1 MSEVSSWYDRFSNT
15 QIIFLGFLL
24 LGVTPL
30 IREPEYFKILIDIDA
45 WDTPKINEVAK
56 AILTDGCIG
65 ALLALWFV
73 FRKRKVN

>member
-1 MSEVSSWYDRFSNT
+1 MSEDKSWYDRFSNI
-15 QIIFLGFLL
+15 QLILLGFLF

-30 IREPEYFKILIDIDA
+30 IREPEYFKILIDINA

-65 ALLALWFV
+65 ALFGLWFV
-73 FRKRKVN
+73 FRKKK

>member
-1 MSEVSSWYDRFSNT
+1 MSEDTSWYDRFSNI
-15 QIIFLGFLL
+15 QLILLGFLL

-30 IREPEYFKILIDIDA
+30 IREPEYFKILIDINA

-65 ALLALWFV
+65 ALLGLWFV
-73 FRKRKVN
+73 FRKRK

>member
-1 MSEVSSWYDRFSNT
+1 MSEVPSWYDKFSNA
-15 QIIFLGFLL
+15 QLILLGFLF

-30 IREPEYFKILIDIDA
+30 IREPEYFKILINIDA

-65 ALLALWFV
+65 ALLGLWFV
-73 FRKRKVN
+73 YRKRK